1 MGQWFQ
7 RFVASGLHG
16 EVSDA
21 TIQGYLRSASQL
33 EDIWQQIDDNVD
45 TLIAQGMPPWDAY
58 ARMGYALA
66 FVRACRTNVVLV
78 QELLKAAAAAEP
90 ASAGYVSKLTFDQA
104 LALCEHIEPY
114 LEEAIKASTNSRYV
128 PTTYSLPLVLG
139 PHIRYDNLRFPLPHL
154 QGIIGAAQQTRDW
167 AAGLLAKYELAL
179 GAAKT
184 PVPQSVS
191 MHMEEMKSELGLG
204 DFHLRTGIDMV
215 GQMSKGET
223 TAELSNKAEGFLW
236 EAMES
241 FFKVS
246 QLVAIPG
253 RPAPARPTGNA
264 PGTMSREPQHQKPAA
279 PKPGPEIP
287 VPPSPDVPVS
297 DLFNSVITAPGAVQ
311 KAPAPPSPDV
321 SDLLNS
327 VISGSG
333 AAQSALAPPSPD
345 MSDMLNAVTTDPGT
359 TRKVPQPSSAKDKRP
374 DAAAHASQ
382 PEKATSEDSTL
393 DLLSEVCGEQKDN
406 E

>member
-1 MGQWFQ
+1 MSQWFQ

-45 TLIAQGMPPWDAY
+45 AFIAQGMPPWDAY

-66 FVRACRTNVVLV
+66 YVRACRTNVVLV
-78 QELLKAAAAAEP
+78 QELMKAAAASP
-90 ASAGYVSKLTFDQA
+90 GSGNAGYLPKITFDQA

-114 LEEAIKASTNSRYV
+114 LEEAIKASTNSHYV
-128 PTTYSLPLVLG
+128 PATYALPLALG
-139 PHIRYDNLRFPLPHL
+139 PHIRYPNQRFPLPHL

-179 GAAKT
+179 SAAKT
-184 PVPQSVS
+184 PVPQPVS
-191 MHMEEMKSELGLG
+191 THVEEMKSELGLG

-215 GQMSKGET
+215 GQISKEQT
-223 TAELSNKAEGFLW
+223 TDELSNKAEGFLW
-236 EAMES
+236 EAIES

-253 RPAPARPTGNA
+253 RPAPARPLRNT
-264 PGTMSREPQHQKPAA
+264 PGAVSYQQPYQGPAT
-279 PKPGPEIP
+279 PRPGPQIP
-287 VPPSPDVPVS
+287 APAPPTPVRS
-297 DLFNSVITAPGAVQ
+297 DLFNQVITAPGAVQ
-311 KAPAPPSPDV
+311 KTPEPPAPDM
-321 SDLLNS
+321 SDLLNT
-327 VISGSG
+327 VITGPG
-333 AAQSALAPPSPD
+333 AAQTAPASPSPD
-345 MSDMLNAVTTDPGT
+345 ISDMLNALTNDARTAQEVSKPPVT
-359 TRKVPQPSSAKDKRP
+359 KRP
-374 DAAAHASQ
+374 DAKARASQ
-382 PEKATSEDSTL
+382 PDKSTSKDNVL
-393 DLLSEVCGEQKDN
+393 DLLSEITGEPENN